1 MKREF
6 GQGAGFRFTAFALVI
21 ISCTAIFVN
30 SFCPKALGYTAL
42 LSAGLAVP
50 YSSAEALSD
59 SPDGATESGEIKSQ
73 TSSGETP
80 LSSEAQSE
88 AVRQTVLDSAYST
101 PEDIVLMQNE
111 YRLQYGEAA
120 HDGEI
125 VEKQYTEANATS
137 TFGNIAV
144 RNTTPSHSIN
154 IEASLNAPLE
164 LHIEDK
170 TKPTVLIFHT
180 HTTEAYELI
189 DEGWFTNSYS
199 TRSKDPDRNMVRVG
213 TAMCEELEKQGIGV
227 IHDTEI
233 HDLKYTGAYD
243 HSRARIIK
251 ILEENPSIQ
260 IVLDVHRDAIHNS
273 DTKRT
278 KPVTE
283 INGKKAAQVMI
294 IAGCQDGKVEVFE
307 GWEKNLTFDLRFQ
320 QTAQTMFPTLMR
332 PVLFS
337 GRKYNMDLLPCSA
350 LFEFGS
356 DSNTLA
362 EAEYSGHLIGQAL
375 AQFINE
381 NSGG

>member
-1 MKREF
+1 MPKRE
-6 GQGAGFRFTAFALVI
+6 QKSPSLAL
-21 ISCTAIFVN
+21 
-30 SFCPKALGYTAL
+30 TAL
-42 LSAGLAVP
+42 TLVFIGLAAFVMNTYCSGAVGYASAFSASLNSP
-50 YSSAEALSD
+50 TSALRTLMYSEQS
-59 SPDGATESGEIKSQ
+59 
-73 TSSGETP
+73 
-80 LSSEAQSE
+80 AQSTVVE
-88 AVRQTVLDSAYST
+88 AENGFEVST
-101 PEDIVLMQNE
+101 EEAELASTSESVHRTPDDILLMKEE
-111 YRLQYGEAA
+111 YRAVYGEAA

-125 VEKQYTEANATS
+125 VPKQYTAANATS

-154 IEASLNAPLE
+154 IESSLNAPLE
-164 LHIEDK
+164 LHISDK
-170 TKPTVLIFHT
+170 SKPTVLIYHT
-180 HTTEAYELI
+180 HTTEAYEML

-199 TRSKDPDRNMVRVG
+199 TRSRDPSVNMVRVG
-213 TAMCEELEKQGIGV
+213 DAICEELEKQGIGV

-243 HSRARIIK
+243 HSRATITKII
-251 ILEENPSIQ
+251 EDNPTIQ
-260 IVLDVHRDAIHNS
+260 ISIDVHRDAIHNS
-273 DTKRT
+273 DTRRT

-294 IAGCQDGKVEVFE
+294 IAGCQDGRVEHFE

-320 QTAQTMFPTLMR
+320 QTAETMFPTLMR

-356 DSNTLA
+356 DSNTLE

-375 AQFINE
+375 ARFINE
-381 NSGG
+381 NTGG

>member
-1 MKREF
+1 MRRDGRKR
-6 GQGAGFRFTAFALVI
+6 GGAGLSLMSAVMTLAVI
-21 ISCTAIFVN
+21 LAAD
-30 SFCPKALGYTAL
+30 SFFPQLIGYTAF

-50 YSSAEALSD
+50 ASAAEILLEADTESDAEALTQAEASAAETAAVKSAEAQPVSD
-59 SPDGATESGEIKSQ
+59 TALQ
-73 TSSGETP
+73 TP
-80 LSSEAQSE
+80 QDIQLMQSE
-88 AVRQTVLDSAYST
+88 YRAV
-101 PEDIVLMQNE
+101 
-111 YRLQYGEAA
+111 YGEAA

-125 VEKQYTEANATS
+125 VSKQYTSANATS
-137 TFGNIAV
+137 VFSNIAV

-170 TKPTVLIFHT
+170 SKPTVLIFHT

-189 DEGWFTNSYS
+189 DDGWFTNSYS
-199 TRSKDPDRNMVRVG
+199 TRSKDPSRNMVRVG
-213 TAMCEELEKQGIGV
+213 SAVCEELEKRGIGV

-243 HSRARIIK
+243 HSRAK
-251 ILEENPSIQ
+251 IVEILAQNPSIQ
-260 IVLDVHRDAIHNS
+260 IVIDVHRDAIHNS
-273 DTKRT
+273 DTLRT

-283 INGKKAAQVMI
+283 INGRKAAQVMI
-294 IAGCQDGKVEVFE
+294 IAGCEDGRVTSFP

-320 QTAQTMFPTLMR
+320 QTAETMFPTLMR

-356 DSNTLA
+356 DSNTLE
-362 EAEYSGHLIGQAL
+362 EAEYSGRLIGQAL
-375 AQFINE
+375 ARFIDE

>member
-1 MKREF
+1 MRNDRVKQASFKLTAAAILMISGLAFF
-6 GQGAGFRFTAFALVI
+6 GLTL
-21 ISCTAIFVN
+21 
-30 SFCPKALGYTAL
+30 CPKALGYTAL

-50 YSSAEALSD
+50 QSAITVLGSTTEIADEAATVSEQSLAQPAAPSSE
-59 SPDGATESGEIKSQ
+59 
-73 TSSGETP
+73 
-80 LSSEAQSE
+80 EAQS
-88 AVRQTVLDSAYST
+88 VLSSQYQT
-101 PEDIVLMQNE
+101 PEDILLMESE
-111 YRLQYGEAA
+111 YRAVYGEAA

-125 VEKQYTEANATS
+125 VDKQYTAANATS

-154 IEASLNAPLE
+154 IESSLNAPLE

-170 TKPTVLIFHT
+170 SKPTVLIFHT
-180 HTTEAYELI
+180 HTTEAYEFL

-199 TRSKDPDRNMVRVG
+199 TRSKDPTRNMVRVG
-213 TAMCEELEKQGIGV
+213 SAMCEELEKQGIGV

-243 HSRARIIK
+243 HSREKIVK
-251 ILEENPSIQ
+251 ILAENPTVQ
-260 IVLDVHRDAIHNS
+260 IVIDVHRDAIHNS

-278 KPVTE
+278 KPVTV

-320 QTAQTMFPTLMR
+320 QTAETMFPTLMR

-375 AQFINE
+375 ARFINE

>member
-1 MKREF
+1 MSDNQTRSPWLILSSILLTALCVF
-6 GQGAGFRFTAFALVI
+6 TLVGNGFCTQAV
-21 ISCTAIFVN
+21 SCTALFSACVN
-30 SFCPKALGYTAL
+30 SPKAALSAL
-42 LSAGLAVP
+42 LYTQESVQTELTPTNADNELSAKEVSVEKTLQGV
-50 YSSAEALSD
+50 
-59 SPDGATESGEIKSQ
+59 
-73 TSSGETP
+73 
-80 LSSEAQSE
+80 
-88 AVRQTVLDSAYST
+88 YST
-101 PEDIVLMQNE
+101 PDDILVME
-111 YRLQYGEAA
+111 EEFRAVFGEAA

-125 VEKQYTEANATS
+125 VQKKYSAKNATS
-137 TFGNIAV
+137 TFENIAV

-164 LHIEDK
+164 LLIEDK
-170 TKPTVLIFHT
+170 SKPTVLIYHT
-180 HTTEAYELI
+180 HTTEAYEML

-199 TRSKDPDRNMVRVG
+199 TRSKDPSRNMVRVG
-213 TAMCEELEKQGIGV
+213 DAICEELEKQGIGV

-243 HSRARIIK
+243 HSRETITK
-251 ILEENPSIQ
+251 ILADNPTIQ
-260 IVLDVHRDAIHNS
+260 ISIDVHRDAIHNS
-273 DTKRT
+273 DTVRT

-294 IAGCQDGKVEVFE
+294 IAGCQDGRVEHFE

-320 QTAQTMFPTLMR
+320 QTAETMFPSLMR